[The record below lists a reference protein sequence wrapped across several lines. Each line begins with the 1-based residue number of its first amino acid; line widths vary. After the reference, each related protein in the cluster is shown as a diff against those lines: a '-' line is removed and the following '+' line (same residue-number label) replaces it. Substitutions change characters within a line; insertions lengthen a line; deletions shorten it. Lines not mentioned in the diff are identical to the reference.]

1 MDAHIRQ
8 GKLSIIFLS
17 YQSSDVMEERVAQIF
32 EHMKEEAIPIE
43 VIIMDDGSN
52 DNSYAIAQKI
62 EQENPHV
69 FAYQLSK
76 NYTTNY
82 SKFAGLEVCNGDC
95 AVFVPDDFQR
105 SLQTVTRMYRKWQT
119 GEQIVIDYRDERN
132 DGWVTDKLADTYY
145 MIMNKYSDVDFP
157 KGGSDG
163 ALLDREIIDILNNR
177 INPINTSLMVEI
189 LRLGFQPFMLPSKR
203 IKTGGKSRWTRKKKM
218 RLAMDTFFNASSFP
232 IKLIGMIGW
241 TIFFLSIIFIIII
254 ILARLFGDTSLFG
267 FPIPGWTT
275 TLVIMAFFNSIVIL
289 SLAVISEYIWRI
301 FEEVKNRPPY
311 IIKKKEN

>member
-1 MDAHIRQ
+1 MDNYIRQ

-17 YQSSDVMEERVAQIF
+17 YQSAGVMKERVAQIF
-32 EHMKEEAIPIE
+32 EHMQEEAIPIE
-43 VIIMDDGSN
+43 VIIMDDGST
-52 DNSYAIAQKI
+52 DNSYIVAQEI

-105 SLQTVTRMYRKWQT
+105 SLATVTKMYRKWQM
-119 GEQIVIDYRDERN
+119 GEQIIIDYREERN
-132 DGWVTDKLADTYY
+132 DGWATDKLADTYY
-145 MIMNKYSDVDFP
+145 KIMNKYSDVEFP

-163 ALLDREIIDILNNR
+163 ALIDREIIDILNNK

-189 LRLGFQPFMLPSKR
+189 LRLGFQPYMLPASR
-203 IKTGGKSRWTRKKKM
+203 GVTEGKSRWTRKKKM
-218 RLAMDTFFNASSFP
+218 RLAKDTFFNASSFP
-232 IKLIGMIGW
+232 IKVIGVIGW
-241 TIFFLSIIFIIII
+241 TIFILSIIFIFVI
-254 ILARLFGDTSLFG
+254 ILARLFGDTTLFG

-311 IIKKKEN
+311 IIKKKDK